1 MQIEKLHNGRTA
13 TVRSAKTN
21 GDGVQGDDVT
31 YGRDRQGANTIR
43 REQMNG

>member
-13 TVRSAKTN
+13 TVRPAKTN
-21 GDGVQGDDVT
+21 EDDVLGDEVT
-31 YGRDRQGANTIR
+31 YGSDRRANTIR